1 MPYDLIGADEL
12 IGDDLIGYD
21 GDDYDVSG
29 LDIIGAR
36 FPIRRQ
42 TNRPR
47 RAPATP
53 YNKALA
59 MAAAMKQANDG
70 MLVRQQAPTKAR
82 RQVLGMVSTTAIA
95 AGSLATITAR
105 PQSIAFKP
113 QRIVIPST
121 IAPDFVISD
130 IKVGNK
136 SQLVQSGELPGEAF
150 SPDLVDGEMEMDT
163 VQTSQDFVMVVQN
176 ISGASRTFRAAVYGR
191 AADY

>member
-1 MPYDLIGADEL
+1 MPYDLVGVEDL
-12 IGDDLIGYD
+12 IGDDLIAGD
-21 GDDYDVSG
+21 DDDYDVSG
-29 LDIIGAR
+29 YDLIGR
-36 FPIRRQ
+36 RIPIRRQ
-42 TNRPR
+42 TRPVR
-47 RAPATP
+47 RAPQTT
-53 YNKALA
+53 YNKTLA

-70 MLVRQQAPTKAR
+70 LLIRQQSPTKAR
-82 RQVLGMVSTTAIA
+82 RLVLGMVSTSAIA

-121 IAPDFVISD
+121 IAPDFIISD
-130 IKVGNK
+130 VKVGNK

>member
-12 IGDDLIGYD
+12 IGDDLIGGYD
-21 GDDYDVSG
+21 IIGQDDDDY
-29 LDIIGAR
+29 IGAR

-42 TNRPR
+42 TRAPR
-47 RAPATP
+47 RAPNTV
-53 YNKALA
+53 YNRALA
-59 MAAAMKQANDG
+59 AATAMKQAQDG
-70 MLVRQQAPTKAR
+70 LIVRQQAPTKAR
-82 RQVLGMVSTTAIA
+82 RLVIGLTSSA
-95 AGSLATITAR
+95 AVVAGALATITAR

-113 QRIVIPST
+113 QRVVIPST
-121 IAPDFVISD
+121 IAPDFIISD

-176 ISGASRTFRAAVYGR
+176 ISGASRVFRAAVYGR

>member
-12 IGDDLIGYD
+12 IGDDLIGGYD
-21 GDDYDVSG
+21 IIGQDDEDY
-29 LDIIGAR
+29 IGAR

-42 TNRPR
+42 SQPRR
-47 RAPATP
+47 RAPNTV
-53 YNKALA
+53 YNRALA
-59 MAAAMKQANDG
+59 AATAMKQASDG
-70 MLVRQQAPTKAR
+70 LIVRQQAPTKAR
-82 RQVLGMVSTTAIA
+82 RLVIGMTSSAAITAN
-95 AGSLATITAR
+95 SLATITAR

-113 QRIVIPST
+113 QRVVIPST
-121 IAPDFVISD
+121 IAPDFIISD

-150 SPDLVDGEMEMDT
+150 APDLVDGEMEMDT

-176 ISGASRTFRAAVYGR
+176 ISGASRVFRAAVYGR